1 MLFSYSKTSLA
12 LVAAVL
18 TSTLFAASAAT
29 STTYDVASGHAHTA
43 PAHTLASLSLP
54 MQTPSTPTL
63 RSSP

>member
-29 STTYDVASGHAHTA
+29 STTYDVAANHSVTGTN
-43 PAHTLASLSLP
+43 PNGGGSLP
-54 MQTPSTPTL
+54 PGGGAGPAPL
-63 RSSP
+63 EHGR